1 MQNCQAWQVRWHL
14 GKCLLS
20 PPSDAVG
27 LRGHTMLHFL
37 LSPYSDAPDLLL
49 GINPLGLYTR
59 WQASCQR
66 ELRCPTRAQAFWSPI
81 SKFTHTVSDWGLR
94 RTMRNKSSLFSNSL
108 AQDPSSHGW
117 RPGLGSVS
125 PWGGQVV
132 PGHTVCSPAFSSPSP
147 KWMSGCNAAQTLRL
161 PTSSHKPAVPGS
173 TRTHYLQNS
182 LQGLFLIIKVT
193 PIHLEN

>member
-1 MQNCQAWQVRWHL
+1 MQNCRAWQVRWHL

-27 LRGHTMLHFL
+27 LRGPTMLHFL
-37 LSPYSDAPDLLL
+37 SSPYSDAPDLLL

-108 AQDPSSHGW
+108 TQDPSSHGW
-117 RPGLGSVS
+117 RPGLGSVLGEAGWFQDTQSAARPLGAPPPSGWVGATLPRLEGS
-125 PWGGQVV
+125 PLPPTNLQCQA
-132 PGHTVCSPAFSSPSP
+132 PPELPIFKTAYRVCF
-147 KWMSGCNAAQTLRL
+147 WL
-161 PTSSHKPAVPGS
+161 
-173 TRTHYLQNS
+173 
-182 LQGLFLIIKVT
+182 
-193 PIHLEN
+193 